1 METTVLAV
9 KSILS
14 AAFDCA
20 VATTKSILDEQQI
33 TYDNAEI
40 EAKIR
45 CKMNLILDDSG
56 VQANMLGKAATIDQ
70 ALSGRMASVNRNA
83 NWMTTQYTV
92 AKLDEDVNRLRM
104 MLSAKNIDQKMRVL
118 NSCFKVQR
126 SPTKSSS
133 IITCTKLL
141 KEKLKRGEVI
151 EVEDQEDT
159 KMDVDVKEDID
170 WKGKFERAKLKF
182 QEKYN
187 SWMMKARKV
196 ADSVKNMQL
205 TIANQQAM
213 INSFEEKLMQKD
225 IEYKTRI
232 ESMISALEW
241 KLNSKQFE
249 NEIRQ
254 DYLQELETMTV
265 IDVNDGVANIE
276 EFIHKLID
284 DFSDSVSI
292 LKGLANKFGLTV
304 TFD

>member
-33 TYDNAEI
+33 AYDSAEV

-126 SPTKSSS
+126 NPTKSSS

-151 EVEDQEDT
+151 EVEDPEDARV
-159 KMDVDVKEDID
+159 DVDVKENID
-170 WKGKFERAKLKF
+170 WKGKFERAKMKF

-187 SWMMKARKV
+187 SWVAKARKV

-213 INSFEEKLMQKD
+213 INSFEERLMQKD

-232 ESMISALEW
+232 ESLISALEW
-241 KLNSKQFE
+241 KFNSKQFE
-249 NEIRQ
+249 DEIRQ

-276 EFIHKLID
+276 EFIYKLVD
-284 DFSDSVSI
+284 DFSDLI
-292 LKGLANKFGLTV
+292 LLLKGLTNKFGLTV

>member
-14 AAFDCA
+14 AAFNCA

-70 ALSGRMASVNRNA
+70 ALSGKMASVNRNA

-104 MLSAKNIDQKMRVL
+104 MLSAKNIDQKTRVL

-126 SPTKSSS
+126 SSTKSSS

-151 EVEDQEDT
+151 EVEDPEDT
-159 KMDVDVKEDID
+159 KMDMDVRENID
-170 WKGKFERAKLKF
+170 WKGKFERAKVKF

-187 SWMMKARKV
+187 SWVVKARKV
-196 ADSVKNMQL
+196 ADSVKDMQL

-232 ESMISALEW
+232 ESLISALEW

-249 NEIRQ
+249 DEIRQ

-276 EFIHKLID
+276 EFIYKLID
-284 DFSDSVSI
+284 DFSDLVLL
-292 LKGLANKFGLTV
+292 LKGLTNRFGLTV

>member
-14 AAFDCA
+14 AALDCA
-20 VATTKSILDEQQI
+20 IATAKSVLDEQNI

-40 EAKIR
+40 ESKIR

-56 VQANMLGKAATIDQ
+56 VQANLLGKAATIDQ
-70 ALSGRMASVNRNA
+70 ALSGRMASANRNA

-118 NSCFKVQR
+118 NSCFNVQR
-126 SPTKSSS
+126 NPTKSSS

-159 KMDVDVKEDID
+159 KMEVDVKDDIN
-170 WKGKFERAKLKF
+170 WREKFERARTKF

-187 SWMMKARKV
+187 SWVVKARKV
-196 ADSVKNMQL
+196 TESVKNMQL
-205 TIANQQAM
+205 TIANQQAI

-232 ESMISALEW
+232 ETLISALEW
-241 KLNSKQFE
+241 KLNSKHFE
-249 NEIRQ
+249 EEIKQ

-265 IDVNDGVANIE
+265 IDVSDGVANIE
-276 EFIHKLID
+276 EFIYKLID
-284 DFSDSVSI
+284 DFADSVI
-292 LKGLANKFGLTV
+292 LLKGLTNKFGLNIA
-304 TFD
+304 FD